1 MNIYERLKNLEKTV
15 KAQAKRIEELEKVA
29 HPQGVI
35 CPNPLDHIPQPQ
47 PQPLQP
53 WKWRELQNPW
63 EGPTWTGTTK
73 PLSETKVCAQ
83 TQEVGNK
90 CMAKIHR
97 NNIEIVKKLWAVA

>member
-35 CPNPLDHIPQPQ
+35 CPNPLDHIQ
-47 PQPLQP
+47 QP
-53 WKWRELQNPW
+53 WEWRKLPNPYVGPRF
-63 EGPTWTGTTK
+63 EDPTWTGATK
-73 PLSETKVCAQ
+73 PLSETKFCAQ
-83 TQEVGNK
+83 TQEVRDK
-90 CMAKIHR
+90 CMAEIHR